1 MLDARMRG
9 SSHADATPGGITW
22 EVSLHR
28 SVGRKAMAAVAAS
41 VLALSAAACGSSSP
55 SSSGSQADS
64 SGKTLNIALIVDVTG
79 IYASISGLALYPM
92 EAAIA
97 QANAKGGVDGYHIDY
112 KVIDSQSTPV
122 GGLTAAREAIAD
134 HVFAVVADST
144 GLMGGLAT
152 LAAAKMPVIGD
163 GDVPQWNAGPTLF
176 SISGDITT
184 QNTTAWMKV
193 LISRGDKRIAVPGGT
208 LNVVAAQNWSK
219 LIPYAGGS
227 TCFYRVG
234 IDGTDTASITALA
247 HEIIAAHCQG
257 VASPTMYPG
266 TLQLQIAL
274 NQLGAN
280 IPVVDAGDFGPSV
293 ITQAG
298 SSADNLIYAN
308 FFASAYDTSDP
319 GVAQY
324 LAAMKKYEP
333 SQSPYCFCEKGYP
346 IAEWF
351 LHALSQIHGTP
362 TQTKLVAALNSTN
375 GYTVNG
381 LVGPIYEPLFH
392 TQGSLCLSY
401 STIKNGA
408 WAPLIPGPDPFIC
421 GKRLAG

>member
-234 IDGTDTASITALA
+234 TRLSPRTARVL
-247 HEIIAAHCQG
+247 
-257 VASPTMYPG
+257 
-266 TLQLQIAL
+266 
-274 NQLGAN
+274 
-280 IPVVDAGDFGPSV
+280 
-293 ITQAG
+293 
-298 SSADNLIYAN
+298 
-308 FFASAYDTSDP
+308 
-319 GVAQY
+319 
-324 LAAMKKYEP
+324 
-333 SQSPYCFCEKGYP
+333 
-346 IAEWF
+346 
-351 LHALSQIHGTP
+351 
-362 TQTKLVAALNSTN
+362 
-375 GYTVNG
+375 
-381 LVGPIYEPLFH
+381 PLPPC
-392 TQGSLCLSY
+392 TRVPCSCRS
-401 STIKNGA
+401 
-408 WAPLIPGPDPFIC
+408 
-421 GKRLAG
+421 R